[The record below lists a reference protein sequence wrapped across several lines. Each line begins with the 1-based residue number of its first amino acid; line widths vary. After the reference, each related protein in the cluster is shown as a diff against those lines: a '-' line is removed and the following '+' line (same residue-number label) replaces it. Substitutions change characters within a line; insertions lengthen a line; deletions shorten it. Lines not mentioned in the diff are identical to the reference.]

1 MSKHDEKFE
10 IMLKNFKEH
19 QINLDAIEDGYKKT
33 ILIGIEDSLDNV
45 KLIAA
50 AKALYMNYA
59 PIRLFSPVLYRLY
72 MKTK

>member
-10 IMLKNFKEH
+10 LMLKNFKEH
-19 QINLDAIEDGYKKT
+19 KINLDAIEDGYKKT
-33 ILIGIEDSLDNV
+33 ILIGIEESLDNV

-50 AKALYMNYA
+50 AKALYMNYS
-59 PIRLFSPVLYRLY
+59 PIRLFSPVLYKLY

>member
-10 IMLKNFKEH
+10 LMLKNFKEH
-19 QINLDAIEDGYKKT
+19 KIDLDAIEDGYKKT
-33 ILIGIEDSLDNV
+33 ILIGIEESIDNE

-59 PIRLFSPVLYRLY
+59 AIRLFSPVLYKLY